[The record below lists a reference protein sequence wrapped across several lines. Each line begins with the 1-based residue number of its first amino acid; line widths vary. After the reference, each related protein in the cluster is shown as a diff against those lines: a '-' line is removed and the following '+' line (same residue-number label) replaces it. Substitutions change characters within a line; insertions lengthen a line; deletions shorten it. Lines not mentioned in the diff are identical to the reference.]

1 MKKRRCCA
9 SALLCAL
16 LLSGCSYSF
25 GASGVEDLLRAPQFS
40 GQTNQ
45 VQKALTA
52 YLGESPQLKYP
63 TGGDHLS
70 PFVFDDWDGDG
81 QEDAAVF
88 YTCASKGTNVQLA
101 ILEQQEG
108 SWWVTQE
115 REGLSTEVESVSTA
129 ALAGDDQVGT
139 QLLVGYGTAQ
149 GDRYLTVYTYSDV
162 TLTAVLETSYSE
174 YLLADITGS
183 GTLDLVVVQDG
194 DRGVQV
200 KLLTNTDNTYQQVQ
214 SLDVA
219 QGRFSGCAGICSSI
233 GGGGRRYLIV
243 DGYTGN
249 NGAYLASEILYYDQ
263 KAKKLKA
270 YDSRYVEDLYNATL
284 RYFTSLH
291 SMDIDGD
298 TTVEIPVQLAGE
310 AGGVVNASLERR
322 LSFVAWQDYTTAE
335 WPKSWGVV
343 DAEYGFYLEL
353 PRAWQGQVELTLGEE
368 KNSWEVRSPNG
379 EEVYLS
385 VRVVSQGAISQEY
398 TRAALLGSQQIQVKV
413 TDLAREMGFATV
425 VGSVTV
431 L

>member
-1 MKKRRCCA
+1 MGKRRWRA
-9 SALLCAL
+9 AALVCAL
-16 LLSGCSYSF
+16 LLSGCSSL
-25 GASGVEDLLRAPQFS
+25 GAAGVEELLRAPQFG
-40 GQTNQ
+40 GQTSQ
-45 VQKALTA
+45 VQKALAT

-70 PFVFDDWDGDG
+70 PFVFGDWNGDG

-88 YTCASKGTNVQLA
+88 YTSASKGTNVQLA
-101 ILEQQEG
+101 ILEEWNGTWQ
-108 SWWVTQE
+108 VTQE

-183 GTLDLVVVQDG
+183 GTLDLVIVQDG
-194 DRGVQV
+194 EKGVQV
-200 KLLTNTDNTYQQVQ
+200 ELLTNTENTYQQVQ
-214 SLDVA
+214 SLEIA
-219 QGRFSGCAGICSSI
+219 QGRFSGCAGICSSV
-233 GGGGRRYLIV
+233 GGGARRYLIV

-249 NGAYLASEILYYDQ
+249 NGAYLASEILYYDR
-263 KAKKLKA
+263 KEKKLKS
-270 YDSRYVEDLYNATL
+270 YDSRYVEDLYSATL
-284 RYFTSLH
+284 RYFTSLR
-291 SMDIDGD
+291 STDIDGD

-322 LSFVAWQDYTTAE
+322 LGFVAWQDYTTAQ

-343 DAEYGFYLEL
+343 DAEYGFYLAL
-353 PRAWQGQVELTLGEE
+353 PSAWQGQVELTPGEE

-385 VRVVSQGAISQEY
+385 VRIVSQGVVSQEY
-398 TRAALLGSQQIQVKV
+398 TRAAILGNQQIQLKV
-413 TDLAREMGFATV
+413 TDLARQMGFDTV
-425 VGSVTV
+425 LGSVMV

>member
-1 MKKRRCCA
+1 M
-9 SALLCAL
+9 
-16 LLSGCSYSF
+16 
-25 GASGVEDLLRAPQFS
+25 
-40 GQTNQ
+40 
-45 VQKALTA
+45 
-52 YLGESPQLKYP
+52 
-63 TGGDHLS
+63 
-70 PFVFDDWDGDG
+70 
-81 QEDAAVF
+81 
-88 YTCASKGTNVQLA
+88 
-101 ILEQQEG
+101 
-108 SWWVTQE
+108 
-115 REGLSTEVESVSTA
+115 
-129 ALAGDDQVGT
+129 
-139 QLLVGYGTAQ
+139 
-149 GDRYLTVYTYSDV
+149 
-162 TLTAVLETSYSE
+162 
-174 YLLADITGS
+174 
-183 GTLDLVVVQDG
+183 
-194 DRGVQV
+194 
-200 KLLTNTDNTYQQVQ
+200 
-214 SLDVA
+214 A

>member
-16 LLSGCSYSF
+16 MLSGCSYSF

-70 PFVFDDWDGDG
+70 PFIFDDWDGDG

-129 ALAGDDQVGT
+129 ALAGDDPVGT

-162 TLTAVLETSYSE
+162 T
-174 YLLADITGS
+174 
-183 GTLDLVVVQDG
+183 
-194 DRGVQV
+194 
-200 KLLTNTDNTYQQVQ
+200 TYQQVQ

-233 GGGGRRYLIV
+233 GGGARRYLIV

-263 KAKKLKA
+263 KARKLKA
-270 YDSRYVEDLYNATL
+270 YDSRYVEDLYSATL

-353 PRAWQGQVELTLGEE
+353 PRAWQGQVELTPGEE

-385 VRVVSQGAISQEY
+385 VRIVSQGVVSQEY